1 MDGLFPLK
9 NWPGKSKKKEV
20 TEMTKIDDFKSND
33 PIAWCPGCGNFGIL
47 NAWKKAL
54 AEMDLKPE
62 EILMVSGIGQA
73 AKLPH
78 YLRCNTFNGLH
89 GRTLPVATGA
99 KIANH
104 ELVVIADGGDGD
116 GYAEGGNHF
125 IHAMRRNI
133 GITYFVH
140 NNQIYGL
147 TKGQASPT
155 SDENMVTG
163 TTPEG
168 NHLCPERPLALAV
181 ASNCSF
187 VARGYVGETEHL
199 KDLMKEAVKNKG
211 FSLLEILQ
219 PCVSFNKTNTY
230 DWYKERVYKLE
241 EEQHDPLDRTKAFQ
255 KALEW
260 GDRIPI
266 GIIFQSR
273 RRSYQ
278 ELAGLEREVPLSKRK
293 REKNEL
299 EGLFEEFY

>member
-1 MDGLFPLK
+1 
-9 NWPGKSKKKEV
+9 
-20 TEMTKIDDFKSND
+20 MTKIERFNSSD

-54 AEMDLKPE
+54 AEMDCKPE
-62 EILMVSGIGQA
+62 DILMVSGIGQA

-78 YLRCNTFNGLH
+78 YLLCNTFNGLH

-104 ELVVIADGGDGD
+104 NLIVIADGGDGD

-133 GITYFVH
+133 DMSYFVH

-155 SDENMVTG
+155 SDKDMVTG
-163 TTPEG
+163 STPKG
-168 NHLCPERPLALAV
+168 NYICPERPLALAV

-187 VARGYVGETEHL
+187 VARGFAKEMEHL
-199 KDLMKEAVKNKG
+199 KDLMIKAIQNKG

-219 PCVSFNKTNTY
+219 PCVSFNKVNTY
-230 DWYKERVYKLE
+230 DWYDKRVYRLE
-241 EEQHDPLDRTKAFQ
+241 DKPYDPFDRQSAFL

-260 GDRIPI
+260 GDKIPI
-266 GIIFQSR
+266 GIIFQSSR
-273 RRSYQ
+273 KAYE
-278 ELAGLEREVPLSKRK
+278 ELAGLDKEKKPLFKKEREKKDL
-293 REKNEL
+293 NGIL
-299 EGLFEEFY
+299 EEFY

>member
-1 MDGLFPLK
+1 
-9 NWPGKSKKKEV
+9 V
-20 TEMTKIDDFKSND
+20 IEMAKLDDFNSND

-54 AEMDLKPE
+54 VEMDLKPE

-89 GRTLPVATGA
+89 GRTLPVAAGA

-104 ELVVIADGGDGD
+104 KLTVIADGGDGD

-133 GITYFVH
+133 DISYFVH

-163 TTPEG
+163 TTPGG
-168 NHLCPERPLALAV
+168 NAVCPEKPLALAV
-181 ASNCSF
+181 ASTCSF
-187 VARGYVGETEHL
+187 VARGYVGEMEHL
-199 KDLMKEAVKNKG
+199 KDLMIKAVQNKG
-211 FSLLEILQ
+211 FSFLEILQ

-230 DWYKERVYKLE
+230 DWYKDRIYRLE
-241 EEQHDPLDRTKAFQ
+241 DEPYDPFNRAEAFQ

-266 GIIFQSR
+266 GILFKSR
-273 RRSYQ
+273 RKTYE
-278 ELAGLEREVPLSKRK
+278 ELTGLEGKEPLSTRERK
-293 REKNEL
+293 EKDLNRL
-299 EGLFEEFY
+299 WEEFY

>member
-1 MDGLFPLK
+1 
-9 NWPGKSKKKEV
+9 
-20 TEMTKIDDFKSND
+20 MTKIDDFKSND

-47 NAWKKAL
+47 NAWKNAL

-104 ELVVIADGGDGD
+104 RLVVIAEGGDGD

-155 SDENMVTG
+155 SDEKMVTG

-168 NHLCPERPLALAV
+168 NTVCPERPLALAV
-181 ASNCSF
+181 AMECSF
-187 VARGYVGETEHL
+187 VARGYVGEMDHL
-199 KDLMKEAVKNKG
+199 KDLMKKAVQNEG

-230 DWYKERVYKLE
+230 DWYKKRVYRLE
-241 EEQHDPLDRTKAFQ
+241 NGPYDPFERADAFQ

-260 GDRIPI
+260 GDKIPI

-273 RRSYQ
+273 RKPY
-278 ELAGLEREVPLSKRK
+278 EKLAGLEGKEPLSHRERK
-293 REKNEL
+293 GKDL
-299 EGLFEEFY
+299 EDLWEDFY